1 MVNPNRHTPRHITI
15 KMVKVKE
22 RMLKATREKHRFNY
36 KGTFIMLSADFSTK
50 ICRSEEHGKIKV
62 LKGKNLQPRILY
74 PEILMI

>member
-1 MVNPNRHTPRHITI
+1 MNPNRHTPRHITI

-50 ICRSEEHGKIKV
+50 ICRSEEHGKIIARDLRGEDLINTLAK
-62 LKGKNLQPRILY
+62 LLP
-74 PEILMI
+74 